1 MKDEAADKPA
11 SSQTENGQRF
21 ASFARF
27 FRNYMSVSAIVA
39 ASVPIPV
46 ASLKLIPAYAQQRG
60 FLTVYSSLLCFLLV
74 AFAFSIRHGLGQ
86 RIFFSGKL
94 RGLIASLP
102 AMAIV
107 CCVGCIAGYHWTL
120 QRSLEIWVARGITST
135 SEQILSSVDLREI
148 PIALPL
154 TIYYLGIFVFA
165 EVAFVMM
172 AMREYLQEELHLEE
186 RALIEPAKKTVR
198 RIRQTEAKSGNRN

>member
-1 MKDEAADKPA
+1 MKDDALDKTA
-11 SSQTENGQRF
+11 ESGQRF
-21 ASFARF
+21 ANFGRF
-27 FRNYMSVSAIVA
+27 FKNYMSVSAIIA

-46 ASLKLIPAYAQQRG
+46 ASLKLIPTYAQQRG

-74 AFAFSIRHGLGQ
+74 AFAFSIRHGLGE

-120 QRSLEIWVARGITST
+120 ERSLETWVARGTLST
-135 SEQILSSVDLREI
+135 SEQILSGTDLREI

-165 EVAFVMM
+165 ETAFVIM
-172 AMREYLQEELHLEE
+172 ALREYLQEELHLEE
-186 RALIEPAKKTVR
+186 RVLMEPGKKR
-198 RIRQTEAKSGNRN
+198 RRRPTAADARPE

>member
-1 MKDEAADKPA
+1 MKDESAD
-11 SSQTENGQRF
+11 NGQRF
-21 ASFARF
+21 ANFARF
-27 FRNYMSVSAIVA
+27 FKNYMSVSAIVA

-74 AFAFSIRHGLGQ
+74 AFAFSVRHGLGR

-94 RGLIASLP
+94 RGLIAWLP

-120 QRSLEIWVARGITST
+120 QRSLETWVARGVTST
-135 SEQILSSVDLREI
+135 SEQILSSVVDLREI
-148 PIALPL
+148 PNSLPL
-154 TIYYLGIFVFA
+154 AIYYLGIFVFA

-172 AMREYLQEELHLEE
+172 AMREYLQEELHLDE
-186 RALIEPAKKTVR
+186 RALIEPGRFGPGRRTVR
-198 RIRQTEAKSGNRN
+198 KVRPVAAKSGEQN